1 MKKLILASVITASLI
16 GCGGGSD
23 EQSPQVDSPII
34 NKIPKLKALIQNP
47 DNDIYLYSIEA
58 LSGVEEGI
66 QFTLEE
72 NEQDWISIDPK
83 TGVLSVDLTQAIEG
97 SYTFV
102 VVANANGVTQK
113 QSVTLDIE
121 LFNVDLNNPEPI
133 VTDIPTINARTN
145 IITTFQIEAV
155 DTEPMSYT
163 LKGTKEN
170 PVPEFVSV
178 DHKTGVITIDAH
190 SGSQDTY
197 AFIAKVSDGNRAIEK
212 PVNLVVSFYA
222 DPENPDIHN
231 TAPSVKPIEAI
242 SVKTGK
248 SAASQIYAN
257 DLDGDYLSYTL
268 ASDAP
273 DWVSVDQDGVII
285 AKPLDKHIGN
295 YGFNAIVSDGVVDV
309 NRSVSVSVTGSTP
322 PVTNTPPSVVYFD
335 DIHARPNRETIV
347 RVNAADSDGDSLTY
361 TLAQHPDWVTINAEG
376 VISIKP
382 PVNIQGRYIFKVT
395 VSDGTYNVERE
406 IAVRVFYS
414 ADHVEQAV
422 ISEDHNLATEAQLL
436 ERAQAIILQKAV
448 EKEALLTELY
458 KDVTSIDWRPSHDSQ
473 IISSFSSINDNTMIM
488 QSNSNQSNGESSS
501 TLAVAGTK
509 PNGQNYVI
517 FGGSPFAVHGSG
529 DMDLYLKNVIN
540 WLTGEAKTSL
550 NVIVVNQPNG
560 GYFVHHDWTRQWFDR
575 NYPENITL
583 NDYRACEYENIKTC
597 AVESRPD
604 FVIIGSND
612 SENRGYD
619 GIRESMEYL
628 ESQKIPFVLVSHA
641 RDAVSLVSPILA
653 ESGVT
658 TDTNY
663 WSKVTLSGANKE
675 TISTRPDQRLDVIQN
690 FINDEYD
697 MAAVDA
703 CTSNHMVCDNAS
715 FMSAYR
721 TSADALRNDILF
733 FDKFNIDPFTVEGS
747 DLAKTILLLADKY
760 RSEIDYPITF
770 SEPEEWYHAMFAD
783 WMVSYSR
790 PNNLAQP
797 DLGEYIHKGDPVK
810 GDLAHYAY
818 PETTTKTK
826 TISVPY
832 TNQWTGTGW
841 YALPSKPVT
850 LTRTGADTH
859 AVFVKLYYGRHN
871 TNRAFETN
879 SFNRPLEL
887 TTQRLT
893 IPPQGSVTFSTPYGA
908 PIYLHISGEGDG
920 ELATSITATGIAEH
934 PFIDD
939 FTSEEQ
945 ISRFE
950 ELVNS
955 TDLPH
960 VDLKSPSYEQHARKD
975 KLGGGDV
982 RQLLVMLRD
991 EHINGIYSLAG
1002 FKVQGQSLEQS
1013 NDKDAMAICTTKLG
1027 SADCTDETLHVRKI
1041 IQHANYDRHAQC
1053 GVGCSGNPWD
1063 SSYGISPRG
1072 WLDGHE
1078 LGHNLQTGRLR
1089 VGYVTEENRNQWNQ
1103 YSDRAGENSNN
1114 IFPYYVMWNGHAV
1127 VDGETTPLNDPHM
1140 NGKETFFALQSDY
1153 ASATDAD
1160 GNRVVYTPTCGI
1172 LDTGKTSRHDAIWSH
1187 GGYAAINGI
1196 RMSFYTQMALQMHG
1210 KTLADNSVLESGWG
1224 IYSMLYLHE
1233 RIYGKYAIDEATWNA
1248 NRDRLGFSM
1257 FDWSNSHGTM
1267 NGIQGNDFML
1277 VSLSY
1282 LTGMDWNSYFEMYG
1296 LRNSDTAKAQA
1307 RAHGVNGLVPV
1318 GMYVHEQDLP
1328 PVNMSEGMTWLPLG
1342 EADTVWTRDNSSP
1355 ANCI

>member
-1 MKKLILASVITASLI
+1 MKKLILASIITAALT
-16 GCGGGSD
+16 GCGGSD
-23 EQSPQVDSPII
+23 DQSTQVDKPVI
-34 NKIPKLKALIQNP
+34 NEIPKLEAQAQNP
-47 DNDIYLYSIEA
+47 DSDVFTYSIDAFSVSGAE
-58 LSGVEEGI
+58 LSFG
-66 QFTLEE
+66 LEE
-72 NEQDWISIDPK
+72 NDHTWISIDSK
-83 TGVLSVDLTQAIEG
+83 TGVISVDLTQAVEG
-97 SYTFV
+97 SYTFIV
-102 VVANANGVTQK
+102 TANDNGAIQK
-113 QSVTLDIE
+113 QSVTLDIK
-121 LFNVDLNNPEPI
+121 LFKVDQNNPEP
-133 VTDIPTINARTN
+133 VVLDIPTINARTN
-145 IITTFQIEAV
+145 VVSTFEIEAT

-163 LKGTKEN
+163 LKGTEEK

-178 DHKTGVITIDAH
+178 DHKIGVITVDAH
-190 SGSQDTY
+190 SGAQDTY
-197 AFIAKVSDGNRAIEK
+197 EFFAKISDGNKAVEK
-212 PVNLVVSFYA
+212 PITLVVSFYA

-231 TAPSVKPIEAI
+231 TAPSVKSIDAI

-257 DLDGDYLSYTL
+257 DADGDYLSYTL

-285 AKPLDKHIGN
+285 AKPLDDHIGN
-295 YGFNAIVSDGVVDV
+295 YNFNVIISDGVVDV
-309 NRSVSVSVTGSTP
+309 NRSVSVSVTSSTP
-322 PVTNTPPSVVYFD
+322 PVTNTPPSVNYFE
-335 DIHARPNRETIV
+335 DIHAKPNRETIIRV
-347 RVNAADSDGDSLTY
+347 RAADPDGDKLTFSLSEN
-361 TLAQHPDWVTINAEG
+361 PDWVTINAAG
-376 VISIKP
+376 VISVKP
-382 PVNIQGRYIFKVT
+382 TVNVQGKYTFILT

-406 IAVRVFYS
+406 IAVRVFAS
-414 ADHVEQAV
+414 ANHVDQAV
-422 ISEDHNLATEAQLL
+422 VSEDHNLATEAQLL
-436 ERAQAIILQKAV
+436 ERAKAIILQKEAD
-448 EKEALLTELY
+448 KETLLTRLY
-458 KDVTSIDWRPSHDSQ
+458 SDVVGIDWRPSHDSQ

-488 QSNSNQSNGESSS
+488 QSNSNQGNGESSS

-540 WLTGEAKTSL
+540 WLTGEVKTSL
-550 NVIVVNQPNG
+550 NVMVVNQPNG

-604 FVIIGSND
+604 FVIIGSDD

-619 GIRESMEYL
+619 GIRASMEYL
-628 ESQKIPFVLVSHA
+628 ESQQIPFVLVSHA
-641 RDAVSLVSPILA
+641 RDAVPLVSPILA

-675 TISTRPDQRLDVIQN
+675 TISTRPDQRLDVIQD
-690 FINDEYD
+690 FIVDEYD
-697 MAAVDA
+697 MSAVDA
-703 CTSNHMVCDNAS
+703 CGSNYIVCDTAP
-715 FMSAYR
+715 FWSAFR

-733 FDKFNIDPFTVEGS
+733 FDKFNINPFAVEGS
-747 DLAKTILLLADKY
+747 ELAKTILLLADKY
-760 RSEIDYPITF
+760 RSEIDYPISF

-826 TISVPY
+826 SISVPY
-832 TNQWTGTGW
+832 SNQWTGTGW

-859 AVFVKLYYGRHN
+859 DVFVKLYYGRPN

-908 PIYLHISGEGDG
+908 PIYLHINGEGNS
-920 ELATSITATGIAEH
+920 ELSTSITATGITEH
-934 PFIDD
+934 PYIDD

-950 ELVNS
+950 DMVNT

-975 KLGGGDV
+975 KLGEGDV
-982 RQLLVMLRD
+982 RHLLTMLRD

-1002 FKVQGQSLEQS
+1002 FKVQGKTLEES
-1013 NDKDAMAICTTKLG
+1013 TDKDSMAICKTKMG
-1027 SADCTDETLHVRKI
+1027 VEDCTDETLHVRNI
-1041 IQHANYDRHAQC
+1041 IQHANYDRHSQC

-1063 SSYGISPRG
+1063 SAYNISPRG

-1089 VGYVTEENRNQWNQ
+1089 VGYSTEENRNTWSQ
-1103 YSDRAGENSNN
+1103 YSNRSGENSNN
-1114 IFPYYVMWNGHAV
+1114 IFPYYVMWNGHTV
-1127 VDGETTPLNDPHM
+1127 VDGETTTLNDPHM

-1153 ASATDAD
+1153 ANATDAD

-1172 LDTGKTSRHDAIWSH
+1172 LDTGKTSRHEAIWSN

-1210 KTLADNSVLESGWG
+1210 KTLADDSVLESGWG

-1233 RIYGKYAIDEATWNA
+1233 RIYGKYAVDEATWNA
-1248 NRDRLGFSM
+1248 NRERLGFAM
-1257 FDWSNSHGTM
+1257 FDWTNTHGTM
-1267 NGIQGNDFML
+1267 NAIQGNDFML

-1307 RAHGVNGLVPV
+1307 RTHGVKGAVPV

-1328 PVNMSEGMTWLPLG
+1328 PVNMSAGMTWLPLG
-1342 EADTVWTRDNSSP
+1342 EAETVWTRDNSTP
-1355 ANCI
+1355 TNCN